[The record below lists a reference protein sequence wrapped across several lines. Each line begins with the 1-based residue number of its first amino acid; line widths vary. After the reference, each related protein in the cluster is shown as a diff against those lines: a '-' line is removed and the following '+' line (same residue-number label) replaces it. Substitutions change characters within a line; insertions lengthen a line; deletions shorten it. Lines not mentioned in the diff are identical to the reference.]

1 MTLKLLLGGARSGK
15 SSLALSIAGSLG
27 LPVTFLATA
36 EALDGEMAER
46 IARHRAERAA
56 GWETIEEPVELG
68 SVLARLDP
76 DRAVVLDCLTVWV
89 SNLVLQDVDGDEI
102 VERAAGVAAL
112 ASGRPGPVVVVS
124 NEVGSG
130 IVPADSLSRRYR
142 DTLGRVNATFAAEAA
157 EAYLVVSGRLLELS
171 RPETS
176 KRVETSKWGR
186 E

>member
-68 SVLARLDP
+68 SVLARVDP

-102 VERAAGVAAL
+102 VERAGGVAAL
-112 ASGRPGPVVVVS
+112 ASRRPGPVVVVS

-157 EAYLVVSGRLLELS
+157 EAYLVVAGRLLELS

>member
-36 EALDGEMAER
+36 EALDAEMAER

-112 ASGRPGPVVVVS
+112 ASRRPGPVVVVS

-142 DTLGRVNATFAAEAA
+142 DTLGRVNATFAAEAD
-157 EAYLVVSGRLLELS
+157 EAYLVVAGRLLELS